1 METVLEYLKECGV
14 FYLATS
20 EGEQPHVRPFGAV
33 AEFEGK
39 LYISTNNKKNV
50 YQQMLK
56 NAKVE
61 ISAMGKD
68 GSWIR
73 LEAISVADDRKDARV
88 KMLEANPSITSMYSA
103 DDGIME
109 VLYLKDATATIYSF
123 TKEPVTV
130 TF

>member
-20 EGEQPHVRPFGAV
+20 EGDQPHVRPFGAV

-56 NAKVE
+56 NEKVE